1 MNIIRAIWTGA
12 IVWALIF
19 FEVSILMFGFKLQP
33 SVLYYVIHYILIAVF
48 AFIFAYIYFNAK
60 KVKAN
65 ILQGLLLGLTWMVVG
80 IILDTLITVLL
91 FTKTFAFFLD
101 PMLWLGYLIVIA
113 IATIKGVLMQR
124 K

>member
-19 FEVSILMFGFKLQP
+19 FEVSILMFGFKLQL